1 MRTLDARKW
10 VFGRYI
16 FGPLGARPIDSIR
29 RSEIARLL
37 DKVKDHNGPVAAEH
51 TLVALRRLFNWYA
64 ARDDDFLNP
73 IVRGMLKRQP
83 NSRNRT
89 LDDSELR
96 LIWKVAQEHRNPY
109 DYLIQLILL
118 TATRLR
124 EASDMN
130 RAEINADGSEWIIP
144 GARYKTKLDHLV
156 PLSRAAQHLLTEM
169 HIIGR
174 KGWIFTT
181 TGTTPISGFSKYKA
195 AFDRRVLELRTQ
207 KNPEVGP
214 LPHWTTHDLRR
225 TARTL
230 MGRAGVNADHA
241 ERALGHVIGG
251 IRGTYDRH
259 AYQAEK
265 LAAFE
270 ALAVQINRIVS
281 GEPAAVVPMLRPA
294 RA

>member
-1 MRTLDARKW
+1 MPKASRSAVEAARWEAKKAELAVRDGRDPLGELRRVRAAARNTLRSVAESFFADKHTKKNMRTLDARKW

-169 HIIGR
+169 HR
-174 KGWIFTT
+174 MVFQQ
-181 TGTTPISGFSKYKA
+181 
-195 AFDRRVLELRTQ
+195 RRTWWEAGELSRRQTRCQ
-207 KNPEVGP
+207 PPKITAPKPRGITAVYR
-214 LPHWTTHDLRR
+214 LRR
-225 TARTL
+225 NFITAL
-230 MGRAGVNADHA
+230 
-241 ERALGHVIGG
+241 
-251 IRGTYDRH
+251 
-259 AYQAEK
+259 
-265 LAAFE
+265 
-270 ALAVQINRIVS
+270 
-281 GEPAAVVPMLRPA
+281 
-294 RA
+294 